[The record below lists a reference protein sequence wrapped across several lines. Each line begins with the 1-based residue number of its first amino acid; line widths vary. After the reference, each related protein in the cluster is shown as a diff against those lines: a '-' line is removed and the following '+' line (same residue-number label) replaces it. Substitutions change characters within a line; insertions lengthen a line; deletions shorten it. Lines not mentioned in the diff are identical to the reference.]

1 MHAFEGRGAMTLPF
15 VQKYPATV
23 AEQPMSELFAEC
35 RRMAVRSSVFDWKAA
50 RPWGRWVQRLA
61 LRTDERIRNTYFPSH
76 DNPKLY
82 LGCGKHRLPGWLNT
96 DYYPRVPAAK
106 DVLHLD
112 ASRRFPF
119 DDGVFSHVYSE
130 HMIEHLV
137 LEHGII
143 MLMESFR
150 VLRSGGRLRIGT
162 PSFEFLVRLYETS
175 SEDLHKRYI
184 DYETG
189 NSDQPPEFSRL
200 IVVNK
205 FVRAWGHLFIYDEE
219 LLATL
224 MTQVGF
230 ADIRLCQI
238 NESDDPVMRNLANVG
253 RLPAGLLQL
262 ATFTLEGRKP

>member
-1 MHAFEGRGAMTLPF
+1 MLKDPSA
-15 VQKYPATV
+15 VV
-23 AEQPMSELFAEC
+23 AQPMPELLAEC
-35 RRMAVRSSVFDWKAA
+35 RRMAGRPNEFDWREA
-50 RPWGRWVQRLA
+50 RPLGRWVQRMA
-61 LRTDERIRNTYFPSH
+61 LRTDEGVRDAYFRSH
-76 DNPKLY
+76 AIPKLY

-96 DYYPRVPAAK
+96 DYYPRGKAAK
-106 DVLHLD
+106 DVMHLD

-137 LEHGII
+137 LEHGIV

-150 VLRSGGRLRIGT
+150 VLRSGGRIRIGT
-162 PSFEFLVRLYETS
+162 PSFKFLVRLYEAPC
-175 SEDLHKRYI
+175 EDIHKRYL

-189 NSDQPPEFSRL
+189 KSDYAPEFSRL

-219 LLATL
+219 FLATL

-230 ADIRLCQI
+230 VDIQLCQI
-238 NESDDPVMRNLANVG
+238 NESEDPVMRNLANVG
-253 RLPAGLLQL
+253 RMPTGLLQL